1 MLYDPAKEDVSL
13 PALSVDLGNSPG
25 RELQVMGQ
33 TDITLASGVLVG
45 KASQGVRALPR
56 PSPPELKLASG
67 GRGLTALIYLGEQ
80 GR

>member
-33 TDITLASGVLVG
+33 TDITLLVESWWARRRKG
-45 KASQGVRALPR
+45 
-56 PSPPELKLASG
+56 
-67 GRGLTALIYLGEQ
+67 
-80 GR
+80 